1 MKKFLIISILA
12 VITAAGSTIM
22 AQDQPDEY
30 LGLPGDNFNLYAVMN
45 LFQQSE
51 TLEGFERSLNDENT
65 RINNLDLNND
75 NFIDYI
81 KVVDYV
87 NGNDHT
93 IVLRAVLGRKETQDV
108 AVFTVQKFND
118 GSVQIQLTGDEVL
131 YGRNYIIEPIYA
143 ETPNPGYASYSS
155 RQNVAVVRTT
165 YYEVAAWPL
174 VRYIYVPGYVTWNS
188 SWYWGFY
195 PTYWNPWRPY
205 YWHYYYGY
213 HYNWYPQYY
222 QHYRHCNYHRY
233 AYWNDFY
240 YHGHRAY
247 SHNVSYRVNAGHYQ
261 ATYSRPEQRKDGEAL
276 YSRSHPDRAS
286 SLSSGSSQ
294 SRRSDSQATTSRQP
308 EGSAGSTSRRS
319 VSTAPARTGNNTST
333 AQSAASQR
341 RSVPVSTERKVENP
355 SSGQGTSTARRTSP
369 SSNQNTGNGSK
380 SNQAVSERSRTIS
393 SSSKSSGIVSKVNS
407 TVDDRAR
414 TNSNL
419 NRSTGNVSGSTSS
432 SIKNTGNVSRPAST
446 VNKSTRPAYTA
457 SQNTVNARR
466 SPEAV
471 SSKPAYKPES
481 SPRTSTA
488 RTTQQHSASVS
499 SAPRRSS
506 ESSKPQSV
514 AKSNSNSKE
523 KETGNTS
530 RRK

>member
-45 LFQQSE
+45 LFQKSE

-143 ETPNPGYASYSS
+143 ETPNPGYSSYSS

-222 QHYRHCNYHRY
+222 QYYHHCNYHRY

-276 YSRSHPDRAS
+276 YSRSHPERAS
-286 SLSSGSSQ
+286 SLSSASSQ
-294 SRRSDSQATTSRQP
+294 SRRTDSQATASRQP

-319 VSTAPARTGNNTST
+319 VSTTTDRTGNNTST

-369 SSNQNTGNGSK
+369 SSNQNTGNASK

-393 SSSKSSGIVSKVNS
+393 SASKSTGIVSKVNS
-407 TVDDRAR
+407 TVDNRAR
-414 TNSNL
+414 TSSNF
-419 NRSTGNVSGSTSS
+419 
-432 SIKNTGNVSRPAST
+432 KQEA
-446 VNKSTRPAYTA
+446 
-457 SQNTVNARR
+457 
-466 SPEAV
+466 PEMC
-471 SSKPAYKPES
+471 PDQ
-481 SPRTSTA
+481 RL
-488 RTTQQHSASVS
+488 
-499 SAPRRSS
+499 
-506 ESSKPQSV
+506 PQSKTQ
-514 AKSNSNSKE
+514 AMYQDQLQL
-523 KETGNTS
+523 
-530 RRK
+530 

>member
-22 AQDQPDEY
+22 AQEKPDEY

-51 TLEGFERSLNDENT
+51 TLEGFERSLNDEKT
-65 RINNLDLNND
+65 RINNLDLNGD
-75 NFIDYI
+75 NLIDYI

-93 IVLRAVLGRKETQDV
+93 IVLRAVLDRKETQDV
-108 AVFTVQKFND
+108 AVFTVQKFSD

-174 VRYIYVPGYVTWNS
+174 VRFIYVPGYITWSS

-222 QHYRHCNYHRY
+222 QHYRHCDYHRY
-233 AYWNDFY
+233 AHWNDFY

-276 YSRSHPDRAS
+276 YSRDHPERAS
-286 SLSSGSSQ
+286 SLSSGNSQ
-294 SRRSDSQATTSRQP
+294 SRRSNSQATASSQP
-308 EGSAGSTSRRS
+308 QGSAGSTSRRS
-319 VSTAPARTGNNTST
+319 ATAAPDRTGNNPST
-333 AQSAASQR
+333 AQSTNNQR
-341 RSVPVSTERKVENP
+341 RSSSAVTERKVENP
-355 SSGQGTSTARRTSP
+355 SSGKGTSTARRTSP
-369 SSNQNTGNGSK
+369 SSNQNTGKASGS
-380 SNQAVSERSRTIS
+380 NPALNERSRTNT
-393 SSSKSSGIVSKVNS
+393 SSSKSAGSVS
-407 TVDDRAR
+407 
-414 TNSNL
+414 
-419 NRSTGNVSGSTSS
+419 RSTTKPTYS
-432 SIKNTGNVSRPAST
+432 
-446 VNKSTRPAYTA
+446 A
-457 SQNTVNARR
+457 SQNTGNSRR

-471 SSKPAYKPES
+471 NSRPASKPES
-481 SPRTSTA
+481 SPRTETA
-488 RTTQQHSASVS
+488 RTSPQPSARVS
-499 SAPRRSS
+499 SSGQRSS
-506 ESSKPQSV
+506 ESSKTQSA

-523 KETGNTS
+523 KETSNTS